1 MVICDSVL
9 PRVDGW
15 IGRGFIGF
23 RADAGEDADWG
34 GLVGFFF
41 GRGGFG
47 RGGAREG
54 RVVVDWGWGLWGLC

>member
-1 MVICDSVL
+1 MIRFCPAVM
-9 PRVDGW
+9 DGLE
-15 IGRGFIGF
+15 GVFTGF

-54 RVVVDWGWGLWGLC
+54 GVVVDWGWGLWGLG